1 MRPGTARD
9 DVRCRG
15 HAGVAPARRRARI
28 GRQAVRAACATAL
41 LTALAT
47 AGAGEPAPATASPP
61 KVTAQQLIEGAL
73 DLTRGINSY
82 SELAMIIHRPDWER
96 RLELQVWT
104 RGRED
109 ALIRFTAPAKD
120 AGTATLKLDERMWSY
135 TPRHKREFRLPKSM
149 MSQSWAGS
157 DFSYND
163 LSRTD
168 QYLRHYDYAIVG
180 TEQQGDHRVYTL
192 ELVPHDDAPVVWGK
206 ETMELRDDYVL
217 LRQTFYDQALKPLK
231 ELRAVE
237 VGELGGRTI
246 ATVTRMAD
254 FEQPEKWTE
263 VRYQNADFESEVDDG
278 RFTLFALRGER

>member
-1 MRPGTARD
+1 MRPGTAREQA
-9 DVRCRG
+9 RCRG
-15 HAGVAPARRRARI
+15 HAGMAPERRRTRI
-28 GRQAVRAACATAL
+28 SRQAVRTACAATL
-41 LTALAT
+41 LTVLAT
-47 AGAGEPAPATASPP
+47 AGAGEPSPVAPPG
-61 KVTAQQLIEGAL
+61 VTAQQLIEGAL

-135 TPRHKREFRLPKSM
+135 TPRHKREFRLPKSL

-180 TEQQGDHRVYTL
+180 TEQQGEHLVYTL

-206 ETMELRDDYVL
+206 ETMELREDYVL

-263 VRYQNADFESEVDDG
+263 VRYQNADFESDVDDG

>member
-1 MRPGTARD
+1 MQPGTARD
-9 DVRCRG
+9 QARYRG
-15 HAGVAPARRRARI
+15 HAGIAPEHRRTRVS
-28 GRQAVRAACATAL
+28 RQAVRTACATAL
-41 LTALAT
+41 LAILAT
-47 AGAGEPAPATASPP
+47 AGAGEPPPAAPPE
-61 KVTAQQLIEGAL
+61 VTAQQLIEGAL

-180 TEQQGDHRVYTL
+180 TEQQGEHRVYTL

-206 ETMELRDDYVL
+206 ETMELREDYVL

-263 VRYQNADFESEVDDG
+263 VHYQNADFESEVDDG